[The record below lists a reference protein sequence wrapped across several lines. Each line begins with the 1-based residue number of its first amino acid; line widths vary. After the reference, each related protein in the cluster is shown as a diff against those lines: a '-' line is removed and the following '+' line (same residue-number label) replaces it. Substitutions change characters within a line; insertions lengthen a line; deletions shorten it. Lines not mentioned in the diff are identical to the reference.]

1 MLVLTL
7 VLVGLAFGWR
17 EHRLGQFGQIKRDLK
32 KKPLQEDTSTLR
44 PGGQDAILL
53 QRSQFGGG
61 SGPEFLS
68 ATLLPGRGMNVLQI
82 TAYIPGKGEVNL
94 LASPT
99 ADAAA
104 KAMTGKGPDANG
116 VLSLA
121 MGGAIELPWAGRIW
135 GTPAAE
141 GGHITTVWRGHTI
154 ALPSG
159 TAGDSA
165 SDGLMLAVSAD
176 SAQTA
181 ALPDGGDAEAVFH
194 GGDFGAH
201 WPSKT
206 DVTVTV
212 LLSSRAIDLTIEARN
227 SGDVAEPIGIGW
239 HPRFAILDGNR
250 QQLRLRVPGAM
261 RLDVRN
267 HDERQPTGSLLPVA
281 GTPFDFAM
289 DRGARLG
296 TMDLDDSFVALQQNL
311 LDNGPIAELSDP
323 SNNYGLRLTALT
335 STIKAMHVVAPE
347 RGDFVSIE
355 PQFNY
360 EDPFGREWGKTTD
373 TGMVVLQPKQ
383 SVQWKVRLEVFSIAG
398 TAAPM

>member
-1 MLVLTL
+1 
-7 VLVGLAFGWR
+7 
-17 EHRLGQFGQIKRDLK
+17 
-32 KKPLQEDTSTLR
+32 
-44 PGGQDAILL
+44 
-53 QRSQFGGG
+53 
-61 SGPEFLS
+61 
-68 ATLLPGRGMNVLQI
+68 
-82 TAYIPGKGEVNL
+82 
-94 LASPT
+94 
-99 ADAAA
+99 
-104 KAMTGKGPDANG
+104 MT
-116 VLSLA
+116 

-135 GTPAAE
+135 GTPTDD
-141 GGHITTVWRGHTI
+141 GHVTTLWRGHTI
-154 ALPSG
+154 ALWPGASG
-159 TAGDSA
+159 DAA
-165 SDGLMLAVSAD
+165 KDGLMLAMPAD
-176 SAQTA
+176 SSQTA
-181 ALPDGGDAEAVFH
+181 ALPDGGDAEVVFH

-212 LLSSRAIDLTIEARN
+212 LLSSKAIDLTIEARN
-227 SGDVAEPIGIGW
+227 SGDAAEPIGIGW
-239 HPRFAILDGNR
+239 RPRFAILDGNR
-250 QQLRLRVPGAM
+250 QQLRLRVPGTM

-267 HDERQPTGSLLPVA
+267 RDQRQPTGSLLPVA

-296 TMDLDDSFVALQQNL
+296 TMDLDDSFVALHQNL

-335 STIKAMHVVAPE
+335 PTIKAMHVVAPE

-360 EDPFGREWGKTTD
+360 EDPFGREWAKNTD

-383 SVQWKVRLEVFSIAG
+383 SVQWKVRLEVFSITG